1 MLPFFGQRRSLKFV
15 IEFDFNLDVAKSLKD
30 DPLEGEIHQILT
42 SKVIDIRQAIR
53 RELKKRR
60 YK

>member
-1 MLPFFGQRRSLKFV
+1 MFPFFGQRRSLKFV
-15 IEFDFNLDVAKSLKD
+15 VEFDFNLDVARQLKD

-42 SKVIDIRQAIR
+42 SKVIDIRKAIR
-53 RELKKRR
+53 RELKKGK